1 MLLPLADWKT
11 ALRAV
16 LPTVRPRVLSLPLTV
31 TFSSKVTVKSSCA
44 PAT

>member
-1 MLLPLADWKT
+1 MLLPLADRKT

-16 LPTVRPRVLSLPLTV
+16 LPTVRPSSLSLPLTV
-31 TFSSKVTVKSSCA
+31 TFSSKETVKSSGW